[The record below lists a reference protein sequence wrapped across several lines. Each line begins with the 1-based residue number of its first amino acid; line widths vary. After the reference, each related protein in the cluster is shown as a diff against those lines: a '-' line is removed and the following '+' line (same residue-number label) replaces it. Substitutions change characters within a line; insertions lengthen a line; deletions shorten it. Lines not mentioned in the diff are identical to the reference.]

1 MTMTTHHWDRDIPLR
16 VELALKRRELDAQLD
31 RADAVW
37 VRRQTAR
44 RAFAR
49 LNAKAKPCAV

>member
-1 MTMTTHHWDRDIPLR
+1 MTTHHWDHDLPLR